1 MRRLGLVL
9 LVIVV
14 SLASVL
20 YGLTFLDINDYRSEI
35 ETLAEEQTGRQLELA
50 GPLQVG
56 FSLTPT
62 IVARDVRFGN
72 ASWGSDPT
80 MFAADRVAVR
90 LSLISLL
97 TGAVDVSRLDVSG
110 ATVLLETG
118 SEGKG
123 NWVLDR
129 LASGA
134 ESSDTET
141 QTSTAGLPR
150 VVLED
155 VHVTYKSGRR
165 GDATDVDLTRADIEP
180 RGEGVAIG
188 LFGDVNSHPASAS
201 ALIIGDE
208 RSFRVSNLKLAY
220 GEVELAGALSGS
232 RGDVNS
238 PVTIDGEL
246 SATDIDLGALGS
258 GSPDGAAQENLFST
272 APLPFNALSVLNG
285 EVDVAV
291 ESLTYQDLEFTDF
304 QTALTLKDG
313 SLSAPIFATYG
324 ERRIEA
330 SVSAANTRSPRA
342 SITLSAPGFD
352 IGRFLKEVG
361 ATDLVEV
368 DGHIGL
374 DLSASGKSP
383 AELASNL
390 NGKVDV
396 ATGRGKI
403 HSSAFEWIAKDL
415 IWALIPKGGESGVAD
430 LTCFIGELDF
440 NQGVGNV
447 AALAL
452 VTSEMRTSGS
462 GTINLRDETIDM
474 RLNPR
479 PNDPGLLSLA
489 TPVNVSGS
497 LTSPRVLPD
506 TGALLGDLAVAV
518 GAGALTGGIG
528 ALLPLVSAEHFDAD
542 EASACL
548 EVIGAGKGRGSDGNE
563 DKSILENAGEGA
575 GAVIEGVGDILT
587 SPFK

>member
-1 MRRLGLVL
+1 MKRLSIVL
-9 LVIVV
+9 LAIVTV
-14 SLASVL
+14 LVGVL
-20 YGLTFLDINDYRSEI
+20 YGLTFLDINAYRTEI
-35 ETLAEEQTGRQLELA
+35 ASLAEDQTGRTLELA
-50 GPLQVG
+50 GPLEVG

-80 MFAADRVAVR
+80 MFAADRVAIR
-90 LSLISLL
+90 LSLSSLL
-97 TGAVDVSRLDVSG
+97 SGNIGVTQLDVRG

-118 SEGKG
+118 SGGKG
-123 NWVLDR
+123 NWVLEGV
-129 LASGA
+129 AAEGVPSG
-134 ESSDTET
+134 TEA

-155 VHVTYKSGRR
+155 VRVTYKSGRR
-165 GDATDVDLTRADIEP
+165 GDATEVALTRADIEP

-188 LFGDVNSHPASAS
+188 LFGDVDSNPASAS
-201 ALIIGDE
+201 ALIIGDA
-208 RSFRVSNLKLAY
+208 RAFRVSNLKLAY
-220 GEVELAGALSGS
+220 GEVQLTGTLKGNRGSG
-232 RGDVNS
+232 NS
-238 PVTIDGEL
+238 PITIDGEL
-246 SATDIDLGALGS
+246 SATDIDLVALG
-258 GSPDGAAQENLFST
+258 GAAQDDAAQDGLFSKT
-272 APLPFNALSVLNG
+272 PLPFSVLSILNG
-285 EVDVAV
+285 EVDVAI
-291 ESLTYQDLEFTDF
+291 ENLTYQDLEFTDF
-304 QTALTLKDG
+304 QTAITLKDG

-324 ERRIEA
+324 ERRVEA
-330 SVSAANTRSPRA
+330 NINAENTGSPRA

-352 IGRFLKEVG
+352 IGRFLKESG
-361 ATDLVEV
+361 ATDLVDV
-368 DGHIGL
+368 AGHIGL
-374 DLSASGKSP
+374 DLSANGGSL
-383 AELASNL
+383 AEIASNL
-390 NGKVDV
+390 DGKIDV
-396 ATGRGKI
+396 ATGRGNI

-430 LTCFIGELDF
+430 LTCFIGEIDF
-440 NQGVGNV
+440 NRGVGNV

-489 TPVNVSGS
+489 TPVNISGS
-497 LTSPRVLPD
+497 LTSPSVLPD

-548 EVIGAGKGRGSDGNE
+548 EVVGAGKSGEGTNLLE
-563 DKSILENAGEGA
+563 DAGEGA
-575 GAVIEGVGDILT
+575 GGIIEGVGDILT
-587 SPFK
+587 SPF